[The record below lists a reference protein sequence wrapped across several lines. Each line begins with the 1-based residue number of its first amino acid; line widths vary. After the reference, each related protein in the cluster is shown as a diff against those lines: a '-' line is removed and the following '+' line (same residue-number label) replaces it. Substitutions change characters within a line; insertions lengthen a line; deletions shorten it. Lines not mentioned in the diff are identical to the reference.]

1 MLRRRFLYVSLLVL
15 SVTAFLVTWLAD
27 SPGKEPRAIRPEPR
41 PLDDYRRQ
49 FRRPDGSLL
58 SDAELRQLLQAKG
71 IPYQETCPDGPNCSS
86 GAATAVLAIPQVDFS
101 TAGITAPRRDELRV
115 AIATAVGGQL
125 EAMRRIN
132 PELRLERIAVDSGMK
147 LQLHFNK
154 QFEQIAEDETKL
166 NEFSEGLHSLGV
178 AGLRGSVVYI
188 EGQPLGLYLQKK
200 DAERNQ
206 KARAES
212 PENGGDNRR

>member
-1 MLRRRFLYVSLLVL
+1 
-15 SVTAFLVTWLAD
+15 
-27 SPGKEPRAIRPEPR
+27 
-41 PLDDYRRQ
+41 
-49 FRRPDGSLL
+49 
-58 SDAELRQLLQAKG
+58 
-71 IPYQETCPDGPNCSS
+71 ETCPDGPNCSS
-86 GAATAVLAIPQVDFS
+86 GAATAVPAIPEVDFS
-101 TAGITAPRRDELRV
+101 TAGITAARRDELRV

-154 QFEQIAEDETKL
+154 QFEQIADDETKL